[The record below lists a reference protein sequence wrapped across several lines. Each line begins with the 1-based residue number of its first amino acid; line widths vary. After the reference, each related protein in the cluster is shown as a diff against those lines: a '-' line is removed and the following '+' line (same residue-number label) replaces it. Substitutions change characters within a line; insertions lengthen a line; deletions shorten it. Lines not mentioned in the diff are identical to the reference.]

1 MRKAPKSTIVA
12 AFKPIKDGF
21 KLAKTFKIGD
31 VVRLV
36 SGGLWMTVEGFD
48 EENKNIVR
56 CKWFDGPTRH
66 EQAFEKKQIM
76 HHPGPAT
83 SPA

>member
-1 MRKAPKSTIVA
+1 MTM
-12 AFKPIKDGF
+12 
-21 KLAKTFKIGD
+21 AKTFKVGD

-48 EENKNIVR
+48 DEGQNIVR

-66 EQAFEKKQIM
+66 EKAFNKKLIM
-76 HHPGPAT
+76 QHPGPANR
-83 SPA
+83 PAL